1 MSTAAPLQN
10 TADKSPLVGKLPHA
24 GLLLQRKCACGGS
37 ASSSLSGECGTCSKK
52 RLQKKLS
59 IGASNDQL
67 EQEADRIAD
76 QVLAAP
82 AYSTISGAAP
92 SIQRFTN
99 QPLGETDTAPPSVDR
114 VLASSGNPLDP
125 ALRQDM
131 GQRFGHDFSQVR
143 VHTGSA
149 AEQSA
154 ADVGANAYTVGA
166 SIVFGADRYVP
177 NSAQGRKLIAHELVH
192 VVQQKRND
200 HFGLQR
206 DLALPTLPKWTAAK
220 LTDKQI
226 EDAIAFNSGLFHF
239 PETLSLIRDVI
250 GIRSKSAQS
259 DKELALAVGRW
270 QAMHGLAQDGRL
282 DPATV
287 DSIAKELKAEQAN
300 MIRWSSGGPSPV
312 STPPDPK
319 AGAASLDAMPAAAKR
334 RVQVVTAA
342 VALDRNVIDSIF
354 AAPRQGATQST
365 FSSGLNEIFG
375 AGIPDN
381 AKKALG
387 NLAGYLMR
395 FDATKPDG
403 SKTKA
408 LVSDSTITLEISL
421 RPHLNFAGLF
431 RFSRI
436 ADTSSTSAPDRL
448 IIELIREL
456 PPMNTKM
463 LDLEPAL
470 TGSFTVGGETFM
482 AGAGW
487 RQDTSTLL
495 RKSLLLL
502 PSAALTAASGLTFV
516 QTGAGSVAEAGNY
529 NPDSDTVTI
538 HDNAFIDSN
547 VRAGD
552 LPEAV
557 ATITH
562 EIGHALDL
570 RPLQAAWNTASA
582 AGTAQSWAALPA
594 SRSLS
599 GSRWQALP
607 GPKNEF
613 ERGGE
618 KGTTVDTGFRQA
630 ASADGFKVGASASI
644 SGSVTNYGNTN
655 WEEAFAEAF
664 ALYATDPALLKSLRP
679 KTHEYFTK
687 RYPRPAPPATSP
699 VGAKGQGKP

>member
-10 TADKSPLVGKLPHA
+10 TVAKSPLVGKSPHA
-24 GLLLQRKCACGGS
+24 GLLLRRKCACGGS
-37 ASSSLSGECGTCSKK
+37 ASSSLSGECGTCNKQ

-59 IGASNDQL
+59 KGASNDPL
-67 EQEADRIAD
+67 EHEADRVAD

-82 AYSTISGAAP
+82 AHSTISGAP
-92 SIQRFTN
+92 SSIQRFTN
-99 QPLGETDTAPPSVDR
+99 QSLGGTGTAPPSVDR
-114 VLASSGNPLDP
+114 VLASSGRPLDP
-125 ALRQDM
+125 ALQQDM

-177 NSAQGRKLIAHELVH
+177 GSVQGRKLIAHELVH
-192 VVQQKRND
+192 VVQQEQND
-200 HFGLQR
+200 HCGLQR

-226 EDAIAFNSGLFHF
+226 EDAITFNSSLFRI
-239 PETLSLIRDVI
+239 PETLSQIRDVI
-250 GIRSKSAQS
+250 GIERKPAES
-259 DKELALAVGRW
+259 DKQLALAVGRW
-270 QAMHGLAQDGRL
+270 QAMHGFAQDGRL
-282 DPATV
+282 DPVTV

-300 MIRWSSGGPSPV
+300 MIRSTSGGPSSV

-319 AGAASLDAMPAAAKR
+319 AGVASLDAMPAATKQ

-342 VALDRNVIDSIF
+342 VALERNVIDSIF
-354 AAPRQGATQST
+354 TAPRPGTTQST

-381 AKKALG
+381 AKKGLG

-421 RPHLNFAGLF
+421 RPHLNFAGIF

-436 ADTSSTSAPDRL
+436 ADTSNTSVPDRL
-448 IIELIREL
+448 IIELIREV

-470 TGSFTVGGETFM
+470 TGNFTVGGVTFT

-487 RQDTSTLL
+487 RQDSSALL

-502 PSAALTAASGLTFV
+502 PPAALTAASGLTFV
-516 QTGAGSVAEAGNY
+516 QTGSGSAAEAGSY
-529 NPDSDTVTI
+529 NPDTDTVTI
-538 HDNAFIDSN
+538 HDNAFINSN
-547 VRAGD
+547 VRAGE

-557 ATITH
+557 STIAH

-570 RPLQAAWNTASA
+570 RPLQAAWNTANA
-582 AGTAQSWAALPA
+582 AGTARSWAALPS

-599 GSRWQALP
+599 GSGWQVSSAQ
-607 GPKNEF
+607 KNEF

-618 KGTTVDTGFRQA
+618 KSTAVDTGFRQA
-630 ASADGFKVGASASI
+630 ATADGFKVGASASI
-644 SGSVTNYGNTN
+644 SGGVTDYGNTN

-664 ALYATDPALLKSLRP
+664 ALYTTNPALLKSIRP
-679 KTHEYFTK
+679 KTHEYFAK
-687 RYPRPAPPATSP
+687 RYPRPAPSTTSP
-699 VGAKGQGKP
+699 AGAQGQKKP

>member
-1 MSTAAPLQN
+1 MSTAAQLQN
-10 TADKSPLVGKLPHA
+10 TVAKSPLVGKSPHA

-37 ASSSLSGECGTCSKK
+37 ASSSLTGECDACNNK

-59 IGASNDQL
+59 IGASNDPL
-67 EQEADRIAD
+67 EQEADRVAD
-76 QVLAAP
+76 QVMAAP
-82 AYSTISGAAP
+82 AHSAVSHATP
-92 SIQRFTN
+92 SIQRFTG
-99 QPLGETDTAPPSVDR
+99 QSTGDQGTAPPSIDR
-114 VLASSGNPLDP
+114 VLASSGRPLDP
-125 ALRQDM
+125 AVQQDM

-177 NSAQGRKLIAHELVH
+177 SSAQGRKLIAHELVH
-192 VVQQKRND
+192 VVQQERNY
-200 HFGLQR
+200 HCGLQR

-220 LTDKQI
+220 LTAKQI
-226 EDAIAFNSGLFHF
+226 EDAIAFNGSLFRI
-239 PETLSLIRDVI
+239 PETLSQIRDVI
-250 GIRSKSAQS
+250 GIDRKPAQS

-300 MIRWSSGGPSPV
+300 LIRWSSGGPSPA

-319 AGAASLDAMPAAAKR
+319 AGAASLDAMPAATKQ

-342 VALDRNVIDSIF
+342 VALERSVIDSIF
-354 AAPRQGATQST
+354 TVPRPGATQST

-408 LVSDSTITLEISL
+408 LASDSTITLEISL
-421 RPHLNFAGLF
+421 RPHLNFAGLL

-436 ADTSSTSAPDRL
+436 ADTSNTSAPDRL

-470 TGSFTVGGETFM
+470 TGNFTVDGVTFT

-502 PSAALTAASGLTFV
+502 PSAALTAGSGLTFV
-516 QTGAGSVAEAGNY
+516 QSGAGSAAEAGNY

-538 HDNAFIDSN
+538 HDNAFRDSN

-557 ATITH
+557 ATIAH

-582 AGTAQSWAALPA
+582 AGTVQSWAALPA

-599 GSRWQALP
+599 GSRWRALP
-607 GPKNEF
+607 GSKNEF

-618 KGTTVDTGFRQA
+618 KGATVDTGFRQA
-630 ASADGFKVGASASI
+630 ATADGFKVGTSASI
-644 SGSVTNYGNTN
+644 SGGVTDYGNTN

-679 KTHEYFTK
+679 KTHEYFAK
-687 RYPRPAPPATSP
+687 RYPRPTPPATSP
-699 VGAKGQGKP
+699 VGAQGQKKP